1 MDSDGEGG
9 ESDSD
14 SSSME
19 LDPPNDDDDTTQASF
34 PDSNLD
40 FGKMDMDFRR
50 FGRGGPMVNETNGY
64 LQLLLLLGSIR

>member
-19 LDPPNDDDDTTQASF
+19 LDPPNDEDDNTQTSF
-34 PDSNLD
+34 PDSNLN
-40 FGKMDMDFRR
+40 FGKNDVDLRR
-50 FGRGGPMVNETNGY
+50 FGRTGTMVSMMLY
-64 LQLLLLLGSIR
+64 IF